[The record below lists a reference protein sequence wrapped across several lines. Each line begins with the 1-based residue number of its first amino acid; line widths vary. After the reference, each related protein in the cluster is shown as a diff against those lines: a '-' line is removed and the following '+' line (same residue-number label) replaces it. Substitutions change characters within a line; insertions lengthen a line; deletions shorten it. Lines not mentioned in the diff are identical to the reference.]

1 MILVYLGLIMALLD
15 QIKESVG
22 LKKEES
28 QRFFWVVYLSDIEIA
43 AALAKIQ
50 AGELEILQTMVGAV
64 DEKKGLS
71 GLTRALGDFIKG
83 VSFEKK
89 PREVFFG
96 VPDSWLADAELKKPH
111 QEALEK
117 LTQDLNLVFSGF
129 VPSLKAI
136 LGFYRRQEGVP
147 ANLILLEIL
156 PKKIRAV
163 VCQKGKVFKVGEKE
177 REESL
182 SVDLEGIL
190 KRDFTGESLPSRI
203 IILGKEDFGKTRE
216 EILAYPFEQ
225 TGLFLH
231 LPRIESFSK
240 DDLLKAISFFAKESL
255 DGKPREIK
263 TEKKEEDSRFGFIVG
278 RDVSQ
283 KTKEVPKAFK
293 ASEKEEAPSIQPVPA
308 KKVIALPTFSFA
320 KISAWLKKIS
330 LPSFRLK
337 LPKSSKVFSKP
348 AFLVAG
354 AAALL
359 IPAFILI
366 YWYLPKARITI
377 FVEPKELKE
386 TIEIA
391 VVPEGFEASGSAKV
405 LRGRLITMD
414 ISGELSAQVTGT
426 KLTGEKAV
434 GKVAVFNKTVSS
446 KNFSQGAE
454 IIGPNDLIFTLD
466 SPVNIDPATIS
477 TSSGSE
483 TKVYGKAEVSVTAKG
498 IGSEYN
504 LPGGIS
510 FSLGNF
516 SDTLYSAQSDEG
528 FAGGSSQEVTVV
540 SAEDQEGLEEDLMG
554 QLKEKAREKF
564 QEDTE
569 ENLKFFL
576 DTITLEVKNRTFDS
590 EVGEEAE
597 TVNLSLEA
605 EAQTLGFAEDS
616 LNELLAAEISEKIPE
631 EFELISNQIKSQE
644 KFKEKQEE
652 ALIIEVEF
660 QVNLLPDLNLTK
672 VKKKIVGKK
681 PDVARDYL
689 TSLPHVVGAQVT
701 LWPSFPPSFWNLPRK
716 VERLSIDIKPE

>member
-1 MILVYLGLIMALLD
+1 MALLD

-22 LKKEES
+22 LKREES
-28 QRFFWVVYLSDIEIA
+28 ERFFWVVYLSDIEIA

-129 VPSLKAI
+129 APSLKAI

-203 IILGKEDFGKTRE
+203 IILGKEDFGKTKE
-216 EILAYPFEQ
+216 EILTYPFEQ

-263 TEKKEEDSRFGFIVG
+263 TEKKEEDSRFGFVVG

-283 KTKEVPKAFK
+283 KVKELPKEPQKDEVSLA
-293 ASEKEEAPSIQPVPA
+293 ETAPVKKLVIWPPFSPA
-308 KKVIALPTFSFA
+308 KIFA
-320 KISAWLKKIS
+320 RLKKIS
-330 LPSFRLK
+330 LPPFRLK
-337 LPKSSKVFSKP
+337 LPRGGKVFSKP
-348 AFLVAG
+348 AFLAVG

-359 IPAFILI
+359 ISAFILI
-366 YWYLPKARITI
+366 YWYLPKAKITI

-454 IIGPNDLIFTLD
+454 IIGPNDLVFTLD
-466 SPVNIDPATIS
+466 SPVSIDSATIS

-576 DTITLEVKNRTFDS
+576 DTITLEVKNRSFDS

-631 EFELISNQIKSQE
+631 EFELIPNQIKSQE

-689 TSLPHVVGAQVT
+689 TSLPHVVGAQIT
-701 LWPSFPPSFWNLPRK
+701 LWPSFPSSFWNLPRK